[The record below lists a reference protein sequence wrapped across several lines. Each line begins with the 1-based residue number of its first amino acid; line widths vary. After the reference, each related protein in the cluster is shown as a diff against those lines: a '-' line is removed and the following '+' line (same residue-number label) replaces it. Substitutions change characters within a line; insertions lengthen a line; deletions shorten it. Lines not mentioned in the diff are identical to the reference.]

1 MGELILCNQMLAAM
15 PYYLDHAS
23 LNVYS
28 LEELSYYIEHNCYL
42 LDADFMSEE
51 LCSWIEQELGLK
63 KAAETLRGIC
73 KKEGTLSEFVE
84 YLLALS
90 GYCKQESIRKI
101 VETLREMEHKT
112 EFECCKIR
120 ADRYMENRQYVK
132 GIKEYR
138 RMLQMEETTEY
149 PLLTGNVWHNLGT
162 AYARLFLFPDA
173 AACLKQAYQLNQN
186 PKSLEAALYAYR
198 CMHDEDNFL
207 KAAWENSID
216 EEERAVLCS
225 RLTAASRMDK
235 IQEFET
241 ELEDMVSSLAQ
252 AENLQETAVYG
263 ILDEWKSEYRKNC
276 RI

>member
-51 LCSWIEQELGLK
+51 LCFWVEQELGLK
-63 KAAETLRGIC
+63 RAAEKLRGIC
-73 KKEGTLSEFVE
+73 QKEGTLSEFAE
-84 YLLALS
+84 YLLVLS

-120 ADRYMENRQYVK
+120 ADRYMENCQYVK

-186 PKSLEAALYAYR
+186 PKSLQASLYAYR
-198 CMHDEDNFL
+198 CMHDEENFL
-207 KAAWENSID
+207 KAAWENCID

-225 RLTAASRMDK
+225 RLTEVSRMDK

-241 ELEDMVSSLAQ
+241 KLEDMALSLTQ
-252 AENLQETAVYG
+252 AENLQETAIYG
-263 ILDEWKSEYRKNC
+263 ILDEWKNEYRKNC

>member
-51 LCSWIEQELGLK
+51 LCFWVEQELGLK

-73 KKEGTLSEFVE
+73 QKEGTLSEFVE
-84 YLLALS
+84 YLLVLS

-186 PKSLEAALYAYR
+186 PKSLQASLYAYR
-198 CMHDEDNFL
+198 CMHDEENFL
-207 KAAWENSID
+207 KAAWENCID

-225 RLTAASRMDK
+225 RLTEVSRMDK

-241 ELEDMVSSLAQ
+241 KLEDMALSLTQ
-252 AENLQETAVYG
+252 AENLQETAIYG
-263 ILDEWKSEYRKNC
+263 ILDEWKNEYRKNC